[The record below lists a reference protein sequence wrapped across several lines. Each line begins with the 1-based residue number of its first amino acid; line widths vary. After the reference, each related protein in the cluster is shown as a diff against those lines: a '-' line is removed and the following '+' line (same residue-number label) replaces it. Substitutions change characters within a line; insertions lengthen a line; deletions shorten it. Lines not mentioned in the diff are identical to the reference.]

1 MKCLFVATF
10 VLVSLLDVGAR
21 SPDVKTNKESDSA
34 GKSTEHRD
42 APSEEAG
49 VFLTY
54 TLTDHG
60 GRSKVKLLISLQSN
74 FDLGYSNQWTKN
86 RAKELEMKVCIPN

>member
-1 MKCLFVATF
+1 MLKQINKAT
-10 VLVSLLDVGAR
+10 VLEKALSTAMHQ
-21 SPDVKTNKESDSA
+21 VK
-34 GKSTEHRD
+34 RL
-42 APSEEAG
+42 G

>member
-1 MKCLFVATF
+1 MLKQINKAT
-10 VLVSLLDVGAR
+10 VL
-21 SPDVKTNKESDSA
+21 E
-34 GKSTEHRD
+34 KSTEHRD

-60 GRSKVKLLISLQSN
+60 GRSKVTLLISLQSN
-74 FDLGYSNQWTKN
+74 FELGYSNQWTKN
-86 RAKELEMKVCIPN
+86 RAKELEIKVCIPN

>member
-1 MKCLFVATF
+1 MLKQINKAT
-10 VLVSLLDVGAR
+10 VLE
-21 SPDVKTNKESDSA
+21 K
-34 GKSTEHRD
+34 KSTEHRD
-42 APSEEAG
+42 APSEEG
-49 VFLTY
+49 RVFLTY